1 MHPNSPSEASKLREK
16 EVSSTANMLAAA
28 GVGFGAE
35 SWEEVQEPSM
45 WRGRGVSVEEVEGRV
60 NLL

>member
-35 SWEEVQEPSM
+35 SWK
-45 WRGRGVSVEEVEGRV
+45 EVEGPYEGEKV
-60 NLL
+60 SQ